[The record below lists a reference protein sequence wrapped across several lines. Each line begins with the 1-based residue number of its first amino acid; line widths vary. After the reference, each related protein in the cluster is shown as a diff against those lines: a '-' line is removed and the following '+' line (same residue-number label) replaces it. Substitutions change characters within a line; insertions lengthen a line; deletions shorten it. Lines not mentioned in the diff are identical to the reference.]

1 MEMLENYLKQ
11 IQKYPLLD
19 AEQEV
24 ELSKKIEKGSQS
36 AQEKLVQS
44 NLRLVVSVAKRVNGS
59 SKVSIMDLIQEGN
72 IGLMTAASKY
82 HYSYNTR
89 FSTYAYTWILQYML
103 RYLYNKTSMI
113 SLPHRKEELLRK
125 VSACRNDYLQTFGRE
140 ATVEEISECLSVPK
154 KDVKAALSCSY
165 SVSSIDITAS
175 EDGLSTIADLIP
187 DSIVEEGATNPFT
200 KFNNR
205 ITTKDHIMF
214 TRQLATLIGAGLP
227 LSASLRTVVEQTE
240 NKGMQAIG
248 EEILTAT
255 ESGKSLYEAFSAHPH
270 VFNGVYLA
278 LIQAGEKSGTLDI
291 ALARLA
297 DQEEKDAAM
306 LGKIRGA
313 LVYPAIIL
321 VVIIAVLL
329 FMMFAVVPQV
339 RDLYED
345 MGEELPGLTQGLV
358 NLTDFVVNFWWL
370 ILLILVG
377 GITGLVF
384 FVKRTPM
391 GKKVADTFKIH
402 VPLFGGLFRKLYVS
416 RFARTGEMLLST
428 GVPMVDSVNI
438 AIESVSNSVVE
449 AEYGKA
455 IELIKGGKSLSE
467 ALTDREYMLPLV
479 PQMTGIGEESGKID
493 EMLGKAAKVYE
504 DELYEQIENIST
516 MIEPI
521 LMVVMA
527 GLIGV
532 VVGGTL
538 LPIYSLVNSV
548 GT

>member
-1 MEMLENYLKQ
+1 MKRYNYRAK
-11 IQKYPLLD
+11 
-19 AEQEV
+19 
-24 ELSKKIEKGSQS
+24 EKGSD
-36 AQEKLVQS
+36 KIV
-44 NLRLVVSVAKRVNGS
+44 K
-59 SKVSIMDLIQEGN
+59 GN
-72 IGLMTAASKY
+72 IQADNERLAG
-82 HYSYNTR
+82 H
-89 FSTYAYTWILQYML
+89 
-103 RYLYNKTSMI
+103 
-113 SLPHRKEELLRK
+113 LL
-125 VSACRNDYLQTFGRE
+125 
-140 ATVEEISECLSVPK
+140 VEQ
-154 KDVKAALSCSY
+154 
-165 SVSSIDITAS
+165 
-175 EDGLSTIADLIP
+175 GLIP
-187 DSIVEEGATNPFT
+187 ESIIEEGVTNPFV

-240 NKGMQAIG
+240 NKGMKAVA
-248 EEILTAT
+248 EEILAAA
-255 ESGKSLYEAFSAHPH
+255 ESGKSLYEAFSAHPN

-297 DQEEKDAAM
+297 DQEEQDAAM

-358 NLTDFVVNFWWL
+358 SMTNFVVNFWWL
-370 ILLILVG
+370 LLIIFFGAIAGCFIAVKKTK
-377 GITGLVF
+377 TG
-384 FVKRTPM
+384 RRI
-391 GKKVADTFKIH
+391 ADAFKIN
-402 VPLFGGLFRKLYVS
+402 VPIFGGLFRKLYVS
-416 RFARTGEMLLST
+416 RFARTAEMLLSA
-428 GVPMVDSVNI
+428 GVPMVDSITI
-438 AIESVSNSVVE
+438 ATDAVSNMVVE
-449 AEYGKA
+449 DEYKKA
-455 IELIKGGKSLSE
+455 IEAVKGGKTLSE
-467 ALTDREYMLPLV
+467 ALVNLEYMLPLI
-479 PQMTGIGEESGKID
+479 PQMAGIGEESGKID

-504 DELYEQIENIST
+504 DELYNQINNIST

-527 GLIGV
+527 GLIGI

-538 LPIYSLVNSV
+538 LPIYSLVNSI